1 MVSINNIIL
10 GTMPSVILDRSL
22 LVRDSLDLDSC
33 IELIINIEIS
43 IIPINIRK
51 NNIIVFIIV
60 NIIKI
65 TLYPISIS

>member
-1 MVSINNIIL
+1 
-10 GTMPSVILDRSL
+10 MPSVILDRSL